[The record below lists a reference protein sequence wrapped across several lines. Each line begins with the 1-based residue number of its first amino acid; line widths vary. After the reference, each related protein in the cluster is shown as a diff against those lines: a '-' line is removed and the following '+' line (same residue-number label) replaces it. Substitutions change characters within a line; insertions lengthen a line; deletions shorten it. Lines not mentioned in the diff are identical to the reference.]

1 MGRRVRRTV
10 IAWKS
15 VSVGGLVLS
24 LASPALAQVNT
35 EILRPNPLKPGFGA
49 VFDGTF
55 SVARGNVEVVDVG
68 VSGRLQYQ
76 TLYPVT
82 GAEPEEE
89 APPPFLRQRVF
100 LTGSGRFAEDADAPF
115 ISQTYLHARWTGMW
129 LPRVGTDVF
138 VQHQYNKFF
147 RLKQR
152 SLAGAGVRAEIV
164 HTRPVLLW
172 GGSAYM
178 LELERID
185 VAPGAADAPETLDHR
200 WTNYLTV
207 RVSTYGGRLLLQNTL
222 YYQPRFDD
230 FTDFRVLEELEIV
243 ARLSDY
249 LGFGA
254 TLSVLHDGA
263 PPETVEPTDLRL
275 GTSVRLSL

>member
-1 MGRRVRRTV
+1 
-10 IAWKS
+10 
-15 VSVGGLVLS
+15 VLALS
-24 LASPALAQVNT
+24 GPALAQVNA
-35 EILRPNPLKPGFGA
+35 EILRPNPFKPGFGA
-49 VFDGTF
+49 VFDGAF

-76 TLYPVT
+76 TLYPAAPA
-82 GAEPEEE
+82 GPGEEE
-89 APPPFLRQRVF
+89 PLPFLRQRVF
-100 LTGSGRFAEDADAPF
+100 LTGSGRFAENADAPF

-129 LPRVGTDVF
+129 HPRVGSDLF

-152 SLAGAGVRAEIV
+152 SLVGAGVRVEIV
-164 HTRPVLLW
+164 HERPVLVW

-178 LELERID
+178 MEFERID
-185 VAPGAADAPETLDHR
+185 VAPGASDRPETLDHR
-200 WTNYLTV
+200 WTNHVTV
-207 RVSTYGGRLLLQNTL
+207 RLSIYEGRLLLQNTV

-230 FTDFRVLEELEIV
+230 FGDFRVLEELEIV
-243 ARLSDY
+243 TRLSDY

-263 PPETVEPTDLRL
+263 PPETVKPTDLRL